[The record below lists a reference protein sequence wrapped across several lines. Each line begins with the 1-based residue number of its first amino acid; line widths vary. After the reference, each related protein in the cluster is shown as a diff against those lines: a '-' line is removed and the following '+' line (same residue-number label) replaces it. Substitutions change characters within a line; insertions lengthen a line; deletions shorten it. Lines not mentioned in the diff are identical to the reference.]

1 MATTAASMHVVL
13 PAVALARSPS
23 REDGVSEAVE
33 QDHRFWGCEIIEE
46 AGILLRLPQVV
57 MVTAQTM
64 LHRFYYRKSLR
75 DFDAFRVAIG
85 CLFLAAKVEEQ
96 PKRIKDVLSVFYA
109 IYRRRKWHK
118 TKLAHQL
125 LELES
130 ESYDLWRDWLI
141 MVERQILIDL
151 GFSLY
156 NIMEHPHKYIL
167 YYIKILDGTE
177 ALAQKAWGFLND
189 SLRIDLCVRFH
200 AEAIACAAIFLAA
213 RQLQIKLPDAP
224 AWYELFNVDREAL
237 VAVSRE
243 ILLLYRREKIV
254 WLDALTKVDPFAIDD
269 LPDVDAVAISSKG
282 KMDDQETVPT
292 PVAAE
297 RVQTHQS
304 VGVTETKNTTRASR
318 FSDTKESPQR
328 ERPSSS
334 STRGRSRDR
343 ELRRER
349 SRGRDR
355 SRDRDQRSGRSH
367 RRSRSRS
374 EERRSSRSSRRDRNR
389 RSSRSRS
396 RGQEDDQ
403 RRGRRPRSRSRR

>member
-13 PAVALARSPS
+13 PAVALAPSPS

-237 VAVSRE
+237 VAVSQE
-243 ILLLYRREKIV
+243 ILQLYRREKIV

-282 KMDDQETVPT
+282 KTDDEETVPK

-297 RVQTHQS
+297 GVQSQQS
-304 VGVTETKNTTRASR
+304 VGVTEVKDTTRVSATREAVVFQYARSQPRPRAESR
-318 FSDTKESPQR
+318 EKS
-328 ERPSSS
+328 
-334 STRGRSRDR
+334 
-343 ELRRER
+343 
-349 SRGRDR
+349 
-355 SRDRDQRSGRSH
+355 
-367 RRSRSRS
+367 
-374 EERRSSRSSRRDRNR
+374 
-389 RSSRSRS
+389 
-396 RGQEDDQ
+396 
-403 RRGRRPRSRSRR
+403 RPRSKSRQRPAVWSIPSTEPKPQRGEKE